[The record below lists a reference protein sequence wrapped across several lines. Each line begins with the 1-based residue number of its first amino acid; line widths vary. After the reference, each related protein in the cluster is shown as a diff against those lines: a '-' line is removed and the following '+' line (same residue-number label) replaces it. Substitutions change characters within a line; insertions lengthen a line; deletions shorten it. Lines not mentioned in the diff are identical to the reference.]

1 MAMAWSVLR
10 PPVPSLLLSLPQCRT
25 ANVEEK
31 MENGECRF
39 MCVFMAPVFRG
50 RPQSQIVN
58 AALGWRWLS
67 TSSSDKCLGRGWSWV
82 ILVPEYCLGLGTLGR
97 GEVGIGST
105 SVCLRRGFDKMIINA
120 FLIIVMASRSARN
133 RITFPIAIFHAV
145 AL

>member
-1 MAMAWSVLR
+1 MAMAMAWSVLR

-58 AALGWRWLS
+58 AALGWR
-67 TSSSDKCLGRGWSWV
+67 
-82 ILVPEYCLGLGTLGR
+82 
-97 GEVGIGST
+97 
-105 SVCLRRGFDKMIINA
+105 
-120 FLIIVMASRSARN
+120 
-133 RITFPIAIFHAV
+133 
-145 AL
+145 